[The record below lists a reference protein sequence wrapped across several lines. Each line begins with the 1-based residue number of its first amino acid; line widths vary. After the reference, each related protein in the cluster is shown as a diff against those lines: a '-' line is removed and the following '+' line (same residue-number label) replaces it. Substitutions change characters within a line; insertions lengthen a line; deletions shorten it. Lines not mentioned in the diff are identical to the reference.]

1 MTATDLLRELTR
13 LGVVLTACGD
23 RVHVDAPMSMLTAE
37 LRRAM
42 VEHKA
47 ELLQLLSTPLAPT
60 PCQRDAPPA
69 DCLSDTPCAVC
80 RSHDRWRW
88 LDGRL
93 ICRACLIHGNA

>member
-1 MTATDLLRELTR
+1 MTATDLLGELTR
-13 LGVVLTACGD
+13 RGVVLTPCGD
-23 RVHVDAPMSMLTAE
+23 RPHVDAPMSTLTAE

-42 VEHKA
+42 VQHKA
-47 ELLQLLSTPLAPT
+47 ELLQLLSTPLAPA
-60 PCQRDAPPA
+60 PFQRDAPPV
-69 DCLSDTPCAVC
+69 DCLSDTPCTAC